1 MHVHKCIKKF
11 GCSWIAGDH
20 LLHSSSY
27 LHSYARILKL
37 KNQVRLVVILRVVL
51 AFPLVAG
58 LSIALQE
65 PLYTAQSSV
74 TTTYST
80 QFANAKLLSA
90 RFNDSQGTEMAF
102 FNFVLSSK
110 NQSEGPLLTTFQFGP
125 ETSQPLYVDSAKF
138 TFTSDA
144 VSWPDIGVRVPT
156 NGFTPT
162 QISRVDNQQ
171 TVILSYQ
178 SMGFYGR
185 GTELFEIR
193 FGINI
198 LTGASNTKHSVLM
211 TVDLTGHNPH
221 ALLIGQSYTAEA
233 TFQILAHPNGLLTA
247 SPGNLLPQ

>member
-1 MHVHKCIKKF
+1 VHVHKCIKKF

-65 PLYTAQSSV
+65 PLYTAQSSL

-80 QFANAKLLSA
+80 QFANAKLLLA

-110 NQSEGPLLTTFQFGP
+110 NQSEGSTPYNLPVRTRNFPAPLPRL
-125 ETSQPLYVDSAKF
+125 
-138 TFTSDA
+138 
-144 VSWPDIGVRVPT
+144 R
-156 NGFTPT
+156 
-162 QISRVDNQQ
+162 QIHFH
-171 TVILSYQ
+171 I
-178 SMGFYGR
+178 GR
-185 GTELFEIR
+185 GKLARYWSQGPDQRIHSDSDFSCRQSADGNIELSE
-193 FGINI
+193 
-198 LTGASNTKHSVLM
+198 
-211 TVDLTGHNPH
+211 
-221 ALLIGQSYTAEA
+221 Y
-233 TFQILAHPNGLLTA
+233 GLLWTRH
-247 SPGNLLPQ
+247 